1 MSQHSANRARR
12 VSRRLCHVAV
22 VCAWLA
28 SAAVVTEAQFS
39 DVSATMSFEGVVNS
53 IVAWVND
60 KQAATTP
67 TGLSTW
73 DNSASTTGETD
84 SVAIFRLVAN
94 VDVTLTATARGLLSQ
109 TIGAQTAVLATYYQ
123 LDSDGDG
130 STATGFLGTEAGG
143 GVGSVFY
150 VGGGSSGYETLNG
163 LTPGGGTLLGTGK
176 TLTYVQ
182 QDGNALV
189 TITCRGL
196 NGEDLGSDSDNTEAP
211 DPGTYTATLT
221 LLATGI

>member
-1 MSQHSANRARR
+1 MGRPCAIICHGVAWRGAERGRGSREGFRAGRLGLSAQAIRPVRGDSIAAQAAADVVVGERRMSQHSANRARR

-150 VGGGSSGYETLNG
+150 VGGGSSGYETL
-163 LTPGGGTLLGTGK
+163 K
-176 TLTYVQ
+176 
-182 QDGNALV
+182 
-189 TITCRGL
+189 
-196 NGEDLGSDSDNTEAP
+196 
-211 DPGTYTATLT
+211 
-221 LLATGI
+221 